1 MAKVISMKEWARKK
15 FGDELV
21 DEICEQAD
29 RDLAEYAN
37 QFGDLFVRGFTK
49 KERDEMCICL
59 VAALNDYKDHK

>member
-1 MAKVISMKEWARKK
+1 MAKIISMKEWARKK

-49 KERDEMCICL
+49 KERDEMCGWL
-59 VAALNDYKDHK
+59 VEALNNYKGMK